1 MNTLFLLI
9 GTISI
14 VLMVAI
20 IFILANQKRTLA
32 SDMARY
38 LEKVAYEALQAST
51 KNTIEVASRELAG
64 DREKLKQHLDIM
76 REEMTKHQQ
85 NLFAAEK
92 DRKESYGAIW
102 NALTQHREQTAEL
115 KMTADQISKLLS
127 NNQMRGAWGEQA
139 AEQILQSAGLI
150 ENTHY
155 KKQDTLKNGSRP
167 DFTFLLPKGKKIA
180 MDVKFPFAA
189 LQKFQDTDVNQ
200 EKEEHTKQFGTDLKT
215 KITEVKS
222 RGYTSTENDCLG
234 LAILFVPSEMIFS
247 FIQQKYPAIVADA
260 MKSKIIL
267 ASPFTLLSLVF
278 LIQREYQFF
287 YQSQNIQKIFQVI
300 EEFAKD
306 YTRFEEE
313 LKLLE
318 NNFSKVHDGLN
329 QITTTR
335 SNKLNLRFRQIKELQ
350 SGADNPSMN
359 LE

>member
-1 MNTLFLLI
+1 MTSTILLI
-9 GTISI
+9 GTILI
-14 VLMVAI
+14 ILVAI
-20 IFILANQKRTLA
+20 VIFLLLSQKKSLGR
-32 SDMARY
+32 DMSKY

-64 DREKLKQHLDIM
+64 DREKLKQHLDVM
-76 REEMTKHQQ
+76 REELTKHQQ
-85 NLFAAEK
+85 NLFSAEK
-92 DRKESYGAIW
+92 ERKESYGAIW
-102 NALTQHREQTAEL
+102 NALTAHKEQTAEL

-139 AEQILQSAGLI
+139 AEQILQSAGLL

-167 DFTFLLPKGKKIA
+167 DFTFLLPEGKKIA
-180 MDVKFPFAA
+180 MDVKFPFSA
-189 LQKFQDTDVNQ
+189 LQKFQDTESNS
-200 EKEEHTKQFGTDLKT
+200 EKEEHTKQFGIDLKT

-247 FIQQKYPAIVADA
+247 FIQQKYPAIVADS
-260 MKSKIIL
+260 MRSKIIL

-278 LIQREYQFF
+278 LIQREYQYF

-300 EEFAKD
+300 EEFSKD
-306 YTRFEEE
+306 YSRFEEE
-313 LKLLE
+313 IKLLE
-318 NNFSKVHDGLN
+318 SNFAKVHDGFN

-350 SGADNPSMN
+350 AGEEKSEIRN
-359 LE
+359 